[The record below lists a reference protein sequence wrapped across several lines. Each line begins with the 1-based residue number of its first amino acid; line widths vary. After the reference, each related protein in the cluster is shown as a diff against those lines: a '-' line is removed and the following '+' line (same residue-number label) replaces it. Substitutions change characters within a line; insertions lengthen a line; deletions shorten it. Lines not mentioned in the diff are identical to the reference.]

1 MPPRG
6 NPPPRKNPP
15 AEPLRPGQFEYEF
28 GIPFAGVIA
37 EPARWTRTALHP
49 VPPGHLDWRAL
60 FGRDA
65 PVVLDIGCGNG
76 RSTLHSAVQHPECD
90 HLAIDT
96 LPVVIRY
103 ATRRANQRGLANVRC
118 AVIGGRELLASHIAP
133 HSVSAIHIFHPQP
146 FDDPGTSHRR
156 LLTPEFLGLA
166 FRTLIPGGRLVLQT
180 DHSGYW
186 SYLQGVLPQLFDWQ
200 PRNSPWPEAP
210 KGMTRREIMATARK
224 LPIYRGEGTARTDL
238 TDAEVANTVASLPP
252 AEFPTDRRSRE
263 LDREEASQGARRG
276 SGGGAGRAVGKGN
289 RPGKHSGSRPGTH
302 PGTHPGSGQPRSQG
316 KPPRRSQGP
325 RRPPRPEGPSAG
337 SPPQD

>member
-1 MPPRG
+1 MPRRG
-6 NPPPRKNPP
+6 NSPPRKNPP
-15 AEPLRPGQFEYEF
+15 AEPLRPGQLEYEF
-28 GIPFAGVIA
+28 GIPFAGVIV

-49 VPPGHLDWRAL
+49 VPPGHLDWRTL

-118 AVIGGRELLASHIAP
+118 AVIGGRELLAEHIAP
-133 HSVSAIHIFHPQP
+133 HSVAAIHIFHPQP

-166 FRTLIPGGRLVLQT
+166 CRALVPGGRLVLQT

-186 SYLQGVLPQLFDWQ
+186 SYLQRVLPQLFDWQ
-200 PRNSPWPEAP
+200 PRTGQWPDAP
-210 KGMTRREIMATARK
+210 QGMTRRESMATARK
-224 LPIYRGEGTARTDL
+224 LPIYRGVGTARTDL
-238 TDAEVANTVASLPP
+238 TDAEVAEVVASLPP
-252 AEFPTDRRSRE
+252 PEFPSDRRSRE
-263 LDREEASQGARRG
+263 LDREEAGQGARRHAGRVPRRGAG
-276 SGGGAGRAVGKGN
+276 SGLA
-289 RPGKHSGSRPGTH
+289 P
-302 PGTHPGSGQPRSQG
+302 GQPRGGAKS
-316 KPPRRSQGP
+316 PRHPGGR
-325 RRPPRPEGPSAG
+325 RRPARPEGPAPG
-337 SPPQD
+337 RPGQD